1 MTIYRLLFKNV
12 FHRAKQIWSI
22 RIVQQV
28 LSSIGS
34 SSADGVVD
42 TQSRRSEP
50 TMKTLVGEKLAT
62 KPIKDR
68 VRFMLFAQR

>member
-42 TQSRRSEP
+42 TQSRLSEP